1 MNNKRRRGRK
11 KKKIFLKK
19 KIEFFNENKG
29 IKIFCITL
37 IAMISFYIIYSIRM
51 DYITP
56 YSSNAVVEYDVIPVY
71 SRVNGIIKS
80 INVKNSDIVKKGDKL
95 FDIES
100 EQYRILYELAVAN
113 KESAERHIDTMDKE
127 ISVEKAQIEKAQKNL
142 DTLSKEHEK
151 YKMLFEKEMISE
163 DMYDDIKI
171 KYYYA

>member
-1 MNNKRRRGRK
+1 MNNKKRHGRK

-37 IAMISFYIIYSIRM
+37 IVMISFYIIYSIRM

-127 ISVEKAQIEKAQKNL
+127 ISVE
-142 DTLSKEHEK
+142 
-151 YKMLFEKEMISE
+151 
-163 DMYDDIKI
+163 
-171 KYYYA
+171 

>member
-1 MNNKRRRGRK
+1 
-11 KKKIFLKK
+11 
-19 KIEFFNENKG
+19 
-29 IKIFCITL
+29 
-37 IAMISFYIIYSIRM
+37 M

-127 ISVEKAQIEKAQKNL
+127 ISVE
-142 DTLSKEHEK
+142 
-151 YKMLFEKEMISE
+151 
-163 DMYDDIKI
+163 
-171 KYYYA
+171 

>member
-37 IAMISFYIIYSIRM
+37 IAMISCYIIYSIRM

-80 INVKNSDIVKKGDKL
+80 INVKNSDIVKIL
-95 FDIES
+95 DIS
-100 EQYRILYELAVAN
+100 FLLRFLI
-113 KESAERHIDTMDKE
+113 
-127 ISVEKAQIEKAQKNL
+127 
-142 DTLSKEHEK
+142 
-151 YKMLFEKEMISE
+151 
-163 DMYDDIKI
+163 
-171 KYYYA
+171 

>member
-1 MNNKRRRGRK
+1 MNNKRRCGRK

-80 INVKNSDIVKKGDKL
+80 INVKN
-95 FDIES
+95 
-100 EQYRILYELAVAN
+100 
-113 KESAERHIDTMDKE
+113 
-127 ISVEKAQIEKAQKNL
+127 
-142 DTLSKEHEK
+142 
-151 YKMLFEKEMISE
+151 
-163 DMYDDIKI
+163 
-171 KYYYA
+171 